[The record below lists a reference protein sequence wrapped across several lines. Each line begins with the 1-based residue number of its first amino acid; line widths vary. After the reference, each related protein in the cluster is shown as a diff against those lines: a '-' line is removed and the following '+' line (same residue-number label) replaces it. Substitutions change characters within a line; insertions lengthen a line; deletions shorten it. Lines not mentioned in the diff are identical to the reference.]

1 MNFSPK
7 KGGNQGILSFFFGL
21 GTPVVYQTQGK
32 KLGQK
37 IGKKMLSER
46 RIKNK
51 FNNKKMYHRI
61 DNYYINHIL

>member
-21 GTPVVYQTQGK
+21 GDSGSLLDTRK
-32 KLGQK
+32 KIGQK

-51 FNNKKMYHRI
+51 FNNKKRTI
-61 DNYYINHIL
+61 K